1 MKTDK
6 LIHQLAVELQPI
18 GPPVAIKTDKLIHQL
33 AMDLRPVKP
42 IGRPIAR
49 LTLWLLFATVF
60 MSLAVYIV
68 GPRPNLLAAFIEPTF
83 ALRIVTT
90 LCVAV
95 VAGLAAFTL
104 AIPGRNHEQS
114 LVILGFAIVTL
125 AILLG
130 YLFYSAES
138 LAPGAGVRC
147 ARNTMIFGVAV
158 SSILYFMLKGGA
170 PIRSGTVGALAAL
183 GAAAFGSVGTQ
194 MICRNES
201 PMHIFVWHLL
211 PIALLSGVGI
221 LLGRLIFN
229 WNDRKSY
236 RTAHATNS

>member
-18 GPPVAIKTDKLIHQL
+18 GPPVAMKTDKLIHQL
-33 AMDLRPVKP
+33 AMDLQPVKP
-42 IGRPIAR
+42 IGRPIVR

-68 GPRPNLLAAFIEPTF
+68 GPRPNLVAAFIEPTF
-83 ALRIVTT
+83 ALRIITT

-114 LVILGFAIVTL
+114 LVVLGFAIVTL

-130 YLFYSAES
+130 
-138 LAPGAGVRC
+138 
-147 ARNTMIFGVAV
+147 
-158 SSILYFMLKGGA
+158 
-170 PIRSGTVGALAAL
+170 
-183 GAAAFGSVGTQ
+183 
-194 MICRNES
+194 
-201 PMHIFVWHLL
+201 
-211 PIALLSGVGI
+211 
-221 LLGRLIFN
+221 
-229 WNDRKSY
+229 
-236 RTAHATNS
+236 

>member
-1 MKTDK
+1 MKTD
-6 LIHQLAVELQPI
+6 
-18 GPPVAIKTDKLIHQL
+18 TLIHQL
-33 AMDLRPVKP
+33 AMDLQPVKP

-49 LTLWLLFATVF
+49 LTLWLLFATAF
-60 MSLAVYIV
+60 MSFAVYLV
-68 GPRPNLLAAFIEPTF
+68 GARPDLATVFTTEPTF
-83 ALRIVTT
+83 VLRIITT
-90 LCVAV
+90 LSVSV

-104 AIPGRNHEQS
+104 AIPGRNHEQYV
-114 LVILGFAIVTL
+114 LILGFAIVAL

-138 LAPGAGVRC
+138 LSPGAGVRC
-147 ARNTMIFGVAV
+147 ARNTLIFGVAV
-158 SSILYFMLKGGA
+158 SSILFFMLKGGA

-194 MICRNES
+194 LICRNES

-211 PIALLSGVGI
+211 PIALLSGIGI

-229 WNDRKSY
+229 WNDRRSY
-236 RTAHATNS
+236 RTAHSSNP